1 MCNLMSTSIKTVIL
15 SAAFVLSSYSFVAS
29 SRVSHQDQ
37 ERLESPTVSTGQLA
51 HAKTVFKERCSRCH
65 GRNGD
70 GATTIGAM
78 LDATDFTNPEW
89 WTEEITDARLIN
101 SVTNG
106 KHEMPAFGRK
116 ITKREIESLI
126 AYVRLFNKAANS
138 KSSLKQP
145 GQRKQGTPNKAAPL

>member
-1 MCNLMSTSIKTVIL
+1 MCNLMSTGIKITIF
-15 SAAFVLSSYSFVAS
+15 SAAFMLSSYSFVAS
-29 SRVSHQDQ
+29 SMVNQQDQ
-37 ERLESPTVSTGQLA
+37 QGLEAPTLSTGQLT
-51 HAKTVFKERCSRCH
+51 HAKTLFKERCSRCH

-78 LDATDFTNPEW
+78 LDVPDFTNPEW
-89 WTEEITDARLIN
+89 WTKDTTDARLIN

-126 AYVRLFNKAANS
+126 AYVRLFNKGADA
-138 KSSLKQP
+138 KSSIKQP
-145 GQRKQGTPNKAAPL
+145 GRRKQGMPNNAGPL

>member
-1 MCNLMSTSIKTVIL
+1 MCNLMSTGMKITIL

-37 ERLESPTVSTGQLA
+37 QRLEAPTLSTGQLA
-51 HAKTVFKERCSRCH
+51 HAKTLFKERCSRCH

-89 WTEEITDARLIN
+89 WTEEITDARLVN

-126 AYVRLFNKAANS
+126 AYVRLFNKAADS
-138 KSSLKQP
+138 KSNLKQP
-145 GQRKQGTPNKAAPL
+145 GRRKQGIPKNAAPL

>member
-1 MCNLMSTSIKTVIL
+1 MYKLMSTGIKTIIL

-37 ERLESPTVSTGQLA
+37 QKLAAPTVTKQLA

-65 GRNGD
+65 GRTGD

-78 LDATDFTNPEW
+78 LDAPDFTNPEW
-89 WTEEITDARLIN
+89 WTEETTDPRLIN

-106 KHEMPAFGRK
+106 KHGMPAFGRK
-116 ITKREIESLI
+116 ITKQEIESLI
-126 AYVRLFNKAANS
+126 AYVRLFKKAASS
-138 KSSLKQP
+138 KSNPKQP
-145 GQRKQGTPNKAAPL
+145 VRRRQGTPNKAAPM

>member
-1 MCNLMSTSIKTVIL
+1 MSTGIKTIIL
-15 SAAFVLSSYSFVAS
+15 SAAIVLSSYSFVAS

-37 ERLESPTVSTGQLA
+37 QRLEAPTLSAGQLA
-51 HAKTVFKERCSRCH
+51 HAKTLFKEKCSRCH

-78 LDATDFTNPEW
+78 LDATNFTNPEW
-89 WTEEITDARLIN
+89 WTEETTDARLIN

-116 ITKREIESLI
+116 ISKREIESLI
-126 AYVRLFNKAANS
+126 AYVRLFNKTANS
-138 KSSLKQP
+138 KSNLNQP
-145 GQRKQGTPNKAAPL
+145 GRRKQGTPSKAAPL

>member
-1 MCNLMSTSIKTVIL
+1 MCKLMITGIKTIIL
-15 SAAFVLSSYSFVAS
+15 SAAFVLSFYSFVAL

-37 ERLESPTVSTGQLA
+37 KELAAPTVSTGQLA
-51 HAKTVFKERCSRCH
+51 QAKTLFKERCSRCH

-101 SVTNG
+101 S
-106 KHEMPAFGRK
+106 
-116 ITKREIESLI
+116 
-126 AYVRLFNKAANS
+126 
-138 KSSLKQP
+138 
-145 GQRKQGTPNKAAPL
+145 

>member
-1 MCNLMSTSIKTVIL
+1 MCNLISTGIKITLL
-15 SAAFVLSSYSFVAS
+15 SAAFVLSSYSFVALS
-29 SRVSHQDQ
+29 VVSHQDQ
-37 ERLESPTVSTGQLA
+37 QGLEVPTLSTGQLA
-51 HAKTVFKERCSRCH
+51 HAKSLFKERCSRCH

-89 WTEEITDARLIN
+89 WTEETTDARLIN

-116 ITKREIESLI
+116 ISKREIESLI
-126 AYVRLFNKAANS
+126 AYVRLFNKTANS
-138 KSSLKQP
+138 KSNLKQP
-145 GQRKQGTPNKAAPL
+145 ERRKQGMPNNAAP

>member
-1 MCNLMSTSIKTVIL
+1 MCNLMSTGIKTIIL

-37 ERLESPTVSTGQLA
+37 QGLEAPTVSTGRLA
-51 HAKTVFKERCSRCH
+51 HAKTLFKERCSRCH

-89 WTEEITDARLIN
+89 WTEETTDARLVN

-138 KSSLKQP
+138 KSNLRQP
-145 GQRKQGTPNKAAPL
+145 GRRKQGVPNNAAPF